1 MFHHRC
7 NLIGGVMVSVLA
19 SSLVDCWVKP
29 KTMQLVFAV
38 VMVSVLASSV
48 VDRLG
53 QTKDYNISICCFSAD
68 PDHATLRLVG
78 SDSVF
83 RAERHIYPR
92 TIVPV
97 I

>member
-1 MFHHRC
+1 
-7 NLIGGVMVSVLA
+7 
-19 SSLVDCWVKP
+19 
-29 KTMQLVFAV
+29 
-38 VMVSVLASSV
+38 MVSVLASSV

-97 I
+97 KIKYPIVNRICLFFILSNIFNVFGFPILLN

>member
-7 NLIGGVMVSVLA
+7 NLIGGVMVSA
-19 SSLVDCWVKP
+19 
-29 KTMQLVFAV
+29 
-38 VMVSVLASSV
+38 LASSV

-53 QTKDYNISICCFSAD
+53 QTKDYEISICCFSAD

-78 SDSVF
+78 SESVF
-83 RAERHIYPR
+83 LAERHIYPR
-92 TIVPV
+92 TIVSV